1 MKSAA
6 SFVQERGSGL
16 AKSAALASMSV
27 AAVLVAIKI
36 WASWRTGSSAMLGSL
51 ADSALDLVASLTTFF
66 GVWIAAFPADREH
79 RFGHGKAEAVA
90 AMVQV
95 MLIGVSIVLILLHS
109 VRQLAGGAR
118 IEAPDEG
125 IAVSLIAIALTLGL
139 LAWQRYVLR
148 RTGSVAIKADHL
160 HYQSDMLLNVAVIA
174 ALTLEGFGGLSG
186 ADPVFGFLIAGWLG
200 YGAFRAAGEAVD
212 QLMDHEWPEHRRRE
226 LVEAVARHP
235 DVSNLHNLRTRRS
248 GNRDFVQFHLDVDPD
263 LSVVAAHDI
272 VERVEHD
279 LLRRFP
285 QAEVLIHIDPAG
297 HTDEPDNTLVE
308 EDEFARLEKRT

>member
-6 SFVQERGSGL
+6 SFVQEQGSGL
-16 AKSAALASMSV
+16 AKTAALASIAV
-27 AAVLVAIKI
+27 AGVLVAIKL

-95 MLIGVSIVLILLHS
+95 LLIGVSIVLILLHS
-109 VRQLAGGAR
+109 VRQLTAGVR
-118 IEAPDEG
+118 VEAPAEG
-125 IAVSLIAIALTLGL
+125 IGVSLVAIALTVGL

-148 RTGSVAIKADHL
+148 HTGSVAIKADHL

-174 ALTLEGFGGLSG
+174 ALALDGFAGLAS

-200 YGAFRAAGEAVD
+200 YGAFRAAGDAVD
-212 QLMDHEWPEHRRRE
+212 QLMDHEWPEERRQH
-226 LVEAVARHP
+226 LVELVARHP
-235 DVSNLHNLRTRRS
+235 ELSNLHDLRTRTS
-248 GNRDFVQFHLDVDPD
+248 GNRHFVQFHIDMDPD
-263 LSVVAAHDI
+263 LSVTEAHDI
-272 VERVEHD
+272 VERVEID
-279 LLRRFP
+279 LRNRIPNLELF
-285 QAEVLIHIDPAG
+285 IHIDPAG
-297 HTDEPDNTLVE
+297 YKDSDNPLVE
-308 EDEFARLEKRT
+308 ENEFARLESK

>member
-6 SFVQERGSGL
+6 SFVQEQGSGL
-16 AKSAALASMSV
+16 AKSAAFASMAV
-27 AAVLVAIKI
+27 AGVLVAIKI

-51 ADSALDLVASLTTFF
+51 ADSALDLVASITTFF

-95 MLIGVSIVLILLHS
+95 LLIGVSIVLILLHS
-109 VRQLAGGAR
+109 VRQLTAGVR
-118 IEAPDEG
+118 VEAPVEG
-125 IAVSLIAIALTLGL
+125 IGVSLVAIALTLSL
-139 LAWQRYVLR
+139 LAWQRYVLK

-160 HYQSDMLLNVAVIA
+160 HYQSDMLLNIAVIA
-174 ALTLEGFGGLSG
+174 ALALDGFAGLTG

-212 QLMDHEWPEHRRRE
+212 QLMDHEWPEERRRE

-235 DVSNLHNLRTRRS
+235 EVSNLHALRTRRS
-248 GNRDFVQFHLDVDPD
+248 GNRDFVQFHLDVDPR
-263 LSVVAAHDI
+263 LSVAAAHDI
-272 VERVEHD
+272 VERVEDD
-279 LLRRFP
+279 LVRHFP
-285 QAEVLIHIDPAG
+285 MAEVLIHIDPAG
-297 HTDEPDNTLVE
+297 HKDDPDNLLVE
-308 EDEFARLEKRT
+308 ENEFARLESR